1 MTQQNGG
8 WNAAPQGG
16 QPGYGAP
23 QGGQPGYGAPQ
34 GGQPGYGAPQ
44 GGQPGYGAPQGGYG
58 QQTAYGAAGGYGQG
72 GYGAAGPKRSTPIAG
87 WIIVVG
93 AIVAAVGC
101 FLPWASAF
109 GQSVNGME
117 SSEAGSNDGVI
128 FLPVAIVV
136 AVLGILIGIGQGRLW
151 VPIVTLL
158 GGAFLAGFGAVDLVD
173 IMDAVDQSA
182 GYLELG
188 MGVPGVIGGGGL
200 IVVGSLIGL
209 FSRKPTKG

>member
-1 MTQQNGG
+1 
-8 WNAAPQGG
+8 
-16 QPGYGAP
+16 
-23 QGGQPGYGAPQ
+23 
-34 GGQPGYGAPQ
+34 
-44 GGQPGYGAPQGGYG
+44 
-58 QQTAYGAAGGYGQG
+58 
-72 GYGAAGPKRSTPIAG
+72 
-87 WIIVVG
+87 
-93 AIVAAVGC
+93 
-101 FLPWASAF
+101 
-109 GQSVNGME
+109 
-117 SSEAGSNDGVI
+117 
-128 FLPVAIVV
+128 VV

-173 IMDAVDQSA
+173 IMVAVDQSA